1 MALQAKLNAACVLV
15 PFTKGS
21 NTCHRKRE
29 SKQSR
34 VSMLCE
40 IKCHFDCIDLVFQT
54 SAGQPK
60 KPNFSVHAKG

>member
-1 MALQAKLNAACVLV
+1 MALQTQLNAACVFFSLHQSEQHLSQK
-15 PFTKGS
+15 T
-21 NTCHRKRE
+21 E
-29 SKQSR
+29 SKQSC